1 MHWAWSQ
8 VLPPAP
14 KLILMALADNADD
27 AGYCW
32 PRVKKIA
39 ERCSVSERTVQRTL
53 KNFET
58 SALLKVIRRFR
69 PEDGRQTS
77 MNRPGFRGG
86 CLV

>member
-1 MHWAWSQ
+1 MSVAAMHWAWSQ

-58 SALLKVIRRFR
+58 SALLKSSAGSVPRT
-69 PEDGRQTS
+69 DVKRQMDTS
-77 MNRPGFRGG
+77 WA
-86 CLV
+86 